1 MRGVARATFCA
12 ALACALASCG
22 EPVPPP
28 APPPAPGTAPVVPP
42 AARARARAR
51 DCELVES
58 WPVETR
64 LDHADI
70 PDAASVWI
78 AMIDGAR
85 ETLEIAEFYLSDAPP
100 SARPSALTKVV
111 AAIQRA
117 AARGV
122 RVRVLV
128 EDAFYAKYP
137 ELPDALAATPG
148 VALRRAEGKRLYG
161 GGILHAKYFVVDG
174 RDAYVGSQN
183 FDYRS
188 LEHIHELGLRTR
200 DASVVTRL
208 VATFRR
214 DFRAAGGDAPLPPP
228 LAPEPANAAVHFAAS
243 PRDALPE
250 GVAWDLPLLEARLD
264 GARREVLVQALGY
277 KAAMRDGAPFVAL
290 DAALRR
296 ALARG
301 VRVTLQV
308 GHWHGKEPSLLALRE
323 AGATVRVLEVPRW
336 SGGDVPFAR
345 VIHAKYMVVDG
356 ERAWLGTSNWEG
368 DYFLKSRNVSVFIDD
383 ASFAKRLA
391 RVFADVAEALPEA
404 R

>member
-1 MRGVARATFCA
+1 M
-12 ALACALASCG
+12 
-22 EPVPPP
+22 
-28 APPPAPGTAPVVPP
+28 
-42 AARARARAR
+42 
-51 DCELVES
+51 
-58 WPVETR
+58 
-64 LDHADI
+64 
-70 PDAASVWI
+70 
-78 AMIDGAR
+78 
-85 ETLEIAEFYLSDAPP
+85 
-100 SARPSALTKVV
+100 
-111 AAIQRA
+111 
-117 AARGV
+117 
-122 RVRVLV
+122 
-128 EDAFYAKYP
+128 
-137 ELPDALAATPG
+137 
-148 VALRRAEGKRLYG
+148 
-161 GGILHAKYFVVDG
+161 
-174 RDAYVGSQN
+174 
-183 FDYRS
+183 
-188 LEHIHELGLRTR
+188 
-200 DASVVTRL
+200 
-208 VATFRR
+208 
-214 DFRAAGGDAPLPPP
+214 
-228 LAPEPANAAVHFAAS
+228 
-243 PRDALPE
+243 
-250 GVAWDLPLLEARLD
+250 AWDLPLLEARLD